1 MNSVAGFQ
9 SKLKI
14 GDWARSDLLPV
25 GVSQIVA
32 ALGQI
37 IGVRLLTEVLTPA
50 VFGEI
55 ALILGVSTL
64 VTSIVVH
71 PTMQALL
78 RYHAEYAHLGS
89 SSPVERTAVQAI
101 LKNVWFALPVSIPLG
116 ILAVA
121 AGWISIPVALL
132 LLVLMAADGMQMVRT
147 TIMNASRQHHRYGA
161 WQIAESWG
169 RPLLAYAATS
179 WLGIHPE
186 IVLSS
191 FIAVTVGIYGVM
203 RYTAGP
209 APGGTHVCH
218 VDEGNLLR
226 TFQSYARPLTPLGLL
241 GWLSGMADRYMIGGL
256 LSVQS
261 VGMYAAV
268 YGLAS
273 RPILMLSSIAE
284 TSIRP
289 VYYSAVMRKD
299 LQESRKHLV
308 LWFAIVFCSG
318 TALCVLFSLFHHELA
333 KLLLGPAFREAS
345 YLMPWIA
352 GGYVLFALYHIAVRV
367 CLAHD
372 APHLV
377 TATEAGRAVLALAIG
392 FLFIKMY
399 GLYGAAIAVPI
410 YCGVQ
415 LLASVYLARRSVR
428 SRREQ
433 PAAAAV

>member
-1 MNSVAGFQ
+1 VQ
-9 SKLKI
+9 S
-14 GDWARSDLLPV
+14 DFLPV
-25 GVSQIVA
+25 GVSQVVA

-37 IGVRLLTEVLTPA
+37 IGVRLLTEALTPA

-64 VTSIVVH
+64 ATSVLVH

-78 RYHAEYAHLGS
+78 RYHPEYAHLGS
-89 SSPVERTAVQAI
+89 SSPVERMAMHAI
-101 LKNVWFALPVSIPLG
+101 LMNICVALSASIPLG

-121 AGWISIPVALL
+121 AGWISVPVAVL
-132 LLVLMAADGMQMVRT
+132 LLVLVAADGMQMFRT

-191 FIAVTVGIYGVM
+191 FIVVTLGIYGVM
-203 RYTAGP
+203 RSTAHP
-209 APGGTHVCH
+209 APDRTHDRH
-218 VDEGNLLR
+218 GNEENLLR
-226 TFQSYARPLTPLGLL
+226 TFQSYARPLIPLGLL
-241 GWLSGMADRYMIGGL
+241 GWLSGMADRYIIGGL
-256 LSVQS
+256 LSAQS
-261 VGMYAAV
+261 VGTYAAV

-273 RPILMLSSIAE
+273 RPFLMLSTFAE

-289 VYYSAVMRKD
+289 VYYSAVMRND
-299 LQESRKHLV
+299 VQESRKL
-308 LWFAIVFCSG
+308 LSTWFAIVFCSG
-318 TALCVLFSLFHHELA
+318 TVLCVLMALFHHELA
-333 KLLLGPAFREAS
+333 KLLLGPEFREGS

-352 GGYVLFALYHIAVRV
+352 GGYVLLTLYHIAVRV

-372 APHLV
+372 APQVV
-377 TATEAGRAVLALAIG
+377 TATEAGRAVLALAMG
-392 FLFIKMY
+392 FVCIKLY
-399 GLYGAAIAVPI
+399 GVYGAAIAVPI
-410 YCGVQ
+410 SCGIQ
-415 LLASVYLARRSVR
+415 LVASVFLARRSVR

-433 PAAAAV
+433 LAAAAV